1 MNLLPTSL
9 SPPNAM
15 DAQSASSTPVS
26 LSERVGEAMQ
36 KMIGDDTSR
45 SPGEAVTENP
55 FLWQFIEW
63 MFYGEPEETGMET
76 LEPHV

>member
-1 MNLLPTSL
+1 MNLLPTFLSL
-9 SPPNAM
+9 PNAM

-26 LSERVGEAMQ
+26 LSDRVGEAMQ
-36 KMIGDDTSR
+36 KMVGDDTSG

>member
-1 MNLLPTSL
+1 MSVVSSVVSVMQHELADMHSL
-9 SPPNAM
+9 HPL
-15 DAQSASSTPVS
+15 S
-26 LSERVGEAMQ
+26 LSERVASALMDAEHVASA
-36 KMIGDDTSR
+36 DAPPEED
-45 SPGEAVTENP
+45 ADNP